1 VVASTSLYNQAK
13 ELELQIS
20 SILSSY
26 DVGELPMQQKDL
38 VTKLKHQLV
47 DARLD
52 ARDYEYAETR
62 AEQLKHA
69 KEGKKR
75 LKELSQ
81 SLLKA
86 SEYNLFGAVDV
97 AQLSA
102 RIEQLISGME

>member
-1 VVASTSLYNQAK
+1 MASNSLYDQAK
-13 ELELQIS
+13 ALESQIGI
-20 SILSSY
+20 ILSSY
-26 DVGELPMQQKDL
+26 DIGDLPMQQKDL

-47 DARLD
+47 DAKLD

-62 AEQLKHA
+62 AEQLQHA

-75 LKELSQ
+75 LKGLNQ
-81 SLLKA
+81 SILKA

>member
-1 VVASTSLYNQAK
+1 VASKSLYDQAK
-13 ELELQIS
+13 ELESQIG
-20 SILSSY
+20 SILSFY
-26 DVGELPMQQKDL
+26 DISELPMQQKDL
-38 VTKLKHQLV
+38 VTVLKHQLI

-62 AEQLKHA
+62 AEQLLHA
-69 KEGKKR
+69 KEGKQR

-81 SLLKA
+81 SILKA

-97 AQLSA
+97 AQISA